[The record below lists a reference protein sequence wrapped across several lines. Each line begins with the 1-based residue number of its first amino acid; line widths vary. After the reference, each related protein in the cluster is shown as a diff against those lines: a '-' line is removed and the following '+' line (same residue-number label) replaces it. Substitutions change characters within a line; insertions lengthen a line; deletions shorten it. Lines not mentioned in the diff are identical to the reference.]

1 MKKILSIALFAIT
14 LSVQAE
20 PNSVGTQLSSFSLQ
34 DQFDVKQTVDENTR
48 LILFARD
55 MDGNAVLKEAM
66 TDKSADYLSQKKA
79 AYVTDISG
87 MPRVIAFLFGKPK
100 MRKYPYPML
109 LDAEPMETKDFP
121 AHEGEATLIQLD
133 HLKIKSIQF
142 TKKTEDVVKALD
154 ALQ

>member
-1 MKKILSIALFAIT
+1 MKKILSIVLFAVTI
-14 LSVQAE
+14 SAQAE
-20 PNSVGTQLSSFSLQ
+20 PYGVGTQLSSFSLQ
-34 DQFDVKQTVDENTR
+34 DQFDVKQTVNENTQ
-48 LILFARD
+48 LIMFARD

-66 TDKSADYLSQKKA
+66 TDKQADYLSKKNA

-100 MRKYPYPML
+100 MRKYPYSML
-109 LDAEPMETKDFP
+109 LDAEPLETKDLP

-142 TKKTEDVVKALD
+142 TKKTEDVVQALE